1 MTEHDASLTILSA
14 HRLEQLWAEHLK
26 EDKSSAW
33 TARRKIV

>member
-14 HRLEQLWAEHLK
+14 HRLEHLK